1 MSQQGRWVPSI
12 RKKKEQTQQI
22 SGVGMT
28 PEEGPYTGD
37 REVDVSGGGGHLE
50 GGGDGRGGGAEVMVF
65 KEGARGRMR
74 LKTQH
79 WWSIPLS

>member
-1 MSQQGRWVPSI
+1 MTGGTPLMSQQGRWVPSI

-50 GGGDGRGGGAEVMVF
+50 GGGDGKGGG
-65 KEGARGRMR
+65 RR
-74 LKTQH
+74 
-79 WWSIPLS
+79 